1 VCATWR
7 PKGLD
12 PDFVAARLE
21 KLRRPSSPGTGSFSL
36 DLFFY
41 DLLSC
46 LEEIVLFKD
55 ILPELE
61 KRRIVQSAVFAGAG
75 ADKIPRAALLREISK
90 REYAFLTAPPKKYV
104 LVSGLSRPYF
114 PGLTKTRLGNHT
126 FTFGRYLPTRFHWE
140 HEKAKKS
147 VADRIPGRIPDST
160 SLLEHYAS
168 VRVSTSG
175 RSEYEAAERALDQ
188 LDLLRGIWT
197 FDLNYSKW
205 SAPWHLML
213 RPANRLLLAPVQALH
228 MADGKLAADRYV
240 WYDPHCVGLA
250 QVNELRQRWKHVR
263 TFEQWVRK
271 RLASTPNREELENDL
286 RRYVRAL
293 DGRDS
298 DSAMIKLW
306 SVLEMLTAS
315 ANEGYDATVRR
326 ALFVWNKKD
335 LEIHR
340 HVLEPLRRRRNAT
353 VHAGKESEGD
363 LASVFQ
369 LKRYVEQMLIFHLGN
384 RFGFKTIAESAS
396 LLDHP
401 VQDDQLEAIIHKNER
416 AIDLARYA
424 QRYHQ

>member
-21 KLRRPSSPGTGSFSL
+21 KLRRPSSPGTSSFSV

-46 LEEIVLFKD
+46 LEDIVLFKD

-61 KRRIVQSAVFAGAG
+61 KRRIVQSAVFAAAGAG
-75 ADKIPRAALLREISK
+75 KITRATLLREISK

-104 LVSGLSRPYF
+104 LVSGLSTPYF

-126 FTFGRYLPTRFHWE
+126 FTFGRYLPTRFHRE
-140 HEKAKKS
+140 HERAREA
-147 VADRIPGRIPDST
+147 VADRIPGRMPDPT
-160 SLLEHYAS
+160 SLREHYAS

-175 RSEYEAAERALDQ
+175 RSENEAAERALDQ

-197 FDLNYSKW
+197 FDLNYPKW

-228 MADGKLAADRYV
+228 VPDGKLAGNRYV
-240 WYDPHCVGLA
+240 WYDPHYAGLS
-250 QVNELRQRWKHVR
+250 QVNDLKQRWKHVR
-263 TFEQWVRK
+263 KFEQWVRK
-271 RLASTPNREELENDL
+271 RLASKPNREELEDAL

-326 ALFVWNKKD
+326 ALFVWNKED

-340 HVLEPLRRRRNAT
+340 HALEPLRRRRNAT
-353 VHAGKESEGD
+353 VHAGKESGGN
-363 LASVFQ
+363 LTSVFQ

-384 RFGFKTIAESAS
+384 RFGFKTIAESAN

-401 VQDDQLEAIIHKNER
+401 VHDHQLKEMVRNHENAIE
-416 AIDLARYA
+416 LARFA